1 MAWRVAIETRN
12 RPVAIVLTRQ
22 SVPTLDRT
30 QFGAADGLRRG
41 AYVLADAPD
50 GKPDIILIATGS
62 EVSLIVSAGQK
73 LTESG
78 ITARIVSMPSWELF
92 EAQPRS
98 YRDSVFP
105 PSTCARL
112 AVEAGATQGW
122 CKYVGDGGDVIGV
135 DRFGASAP
143 GKTMMREYGFTIE
156 NVCKHA
162 LKLTAQ
168 KRPNRHQRP

>member
-1 MAWRVAIETRN
+1 
-12 RPVAIVLTRQ
+12 
-22 SVPTLDRT
+22 
-30 QFGAADGLRRG
+30 LRRG

-50 GKPDIILIATGS
+50 AKPDVILIATGS
-62 EVSLIVSAGQK
+62 EVSLIVAASQK
-73 LTESG
+73 LTEKE
-78 ITARIVSMPSWELF
+78 IHVRIVSMPSWELF
-92 EAQPRS
+92 DAQPRS

-105 PSTCARL
+105 PSTRARL

-143 GKTMMREYGFTIE
+143 GKTMMREYGFTME

-162 LKLTAQ
+162 LKLASRKSASRQQKTAERLARPKQ
-168 KRPNRHQRP
+168 KQSKRSMK